1 MFQTLLV
8 DDDFLVRSYL
18 KTLDSWE
25 KVGYEVVRDV
35 QDGEEALEVINQEKI
50 DIVVTDISMPLMD
63 GIELIKAVKKNWP
76 EVSVIVLS
84 CHDDFEYV
92 KEAMRLGADEY
103 ILKNTLDENS
113 LLEVLEKAKAQIE
126 AKKAKTTQEKHTK
139 KLIQMGSHTLKYH
152 FFNGVLSQTLEGEV
166 REQKRLEAQIAGS
179 YKNSAVIAMF
189 MHDWNRQNREWTPL
203 EAEQYSLEFRTGIES
218 EIEAVL
224 GEENELKE
232 IIYLGAGIFC
242 CFLDLSEMRRDS
254 LMRQRLTDV
263 AGACFRFCKKEPYS
277 FGISVSSICIGVQ
290 DGLRQAYQQARQ
302 MMKYGFY
309 DRDSILYYDCQKE
322 VSRELPKSAEKLIHQ
337 VQNQTENTEEE
348 LEQEAVTLISEAKQK
363 MTDGRILVQWLH
375 KLDESAYI
383 ERSAQVYTEIAS
395 IEQFKM
401 ALEESV
407 QEVCKHSEEEIP
419 EGVSHT
425 IKVVLLYLHQHY
437 KEQISLQ
444 DVAEEAGV
452 NSAYLSYLFKQ
463 EMGIG
468 FANYLQE
475 CRMRCAEKMLCD
487 TNLKIKEVAEAAGF
501 NDYHYFSKIFKK
513 YHHCSPADY
522 RKKQ

>member
-1 MFQTLLV
+1 M
-8 DDDFLVRSYL
+8 
-18 KTLDSWE
+18 
-25 KVGYEVVRDV
+25 
-35 QDGEEALEVINQEKI
+35 
-50 DIVVTDISMPLMD
+50 
-63 GIELIKAVKKNWP
+63 
-76 EVSVIVLS
+76 
-84 CHDDFEYV
+84 
-92 KEAMRLGADEY
+92 
-103 ILKNTLDENS
+103 
-113 LLEVLEKAKAQIE
+113 
-126 AKKAKTTQEKHTK
+126 
-139 KLIQMGSHTLKYH
+139 
-152 FFNGVLSQTLEGEV
+152 
-166 REQKRLEAQIAGS
+166 
-179 YKNSAVIAMF
+179 
-189 MHDWNRQNREWTPL
+189 
-203 EAEQYSLEFRTGIES
+203 
-218 EIEAVL
+218 
-224 GEENELKE
+224 
-232 IIYLGAGIFC
+232 
-242 CFLDLSEMRRDS
+242 
-254 LMRQRLTDV
+254 
-263 AGACFRFCKKEPYS
+263 
-277 FGISVSSICIGVQ
+277 
-290 DGLRQAYQQARQ
+290 
-302 MMKYGFY
+302 
-309 DRDSILYYDCQKE
+309 
-322 VSRELPKSAEKLIHQ
+322 
-337 VQNQTENTEEE
+337 
-348 LEQEAVTLISEAKQK
+348 TLISEAKQK

-383 ERSAQVYTEIAS
+383 ERSAQVYTEIDS
-395 IEQFKM
+395 IEQFKI